1 MTRRIWMLVAAGAAA
16 ALLTWRLWPDGR
28 STGSTP
34 AAPESASPAAA
45 GADSA
50 ADSAQEDGPRRA
62 APSRMQPPAPVRMQA
77 RSQTPAGPRAGV
89 SVVFENETRNDEWA
103 QKREEEVRVRAGR
116 VLAAAAEG
124 GRAVAS
130 LGAVEC
136 RSRSCRLSVAS
147 DDPGAVARAVEHL
160 GEENGFYRFADQMA
174 VETAEPGEG
183 GPRRVNVYLRF
194 SR

>member
-1 MTRRIWMLVAAGAAA
+1 M
-16 ALLTWRLWPDGR
+16 
-28 STGSTP
+28 
-34 AAPESASPAAA
+34 
-45 GADSA
+45 
-50 ADSAQEDGPRRA
+50 
-62 APSRMQPPAPVRMQA
+62 PPAPVRMQA
-77 RSQTPAGPRAGV
+77 RSQAPDGPRAGAP
-89 SVVFENETRNDEWA
+89 VVFEGESRNDEWA
-103 QKREEEVRVRAGR
+103 TKREEEVRVRAGR

-124 GRAVAS
+124 GRAAAS

-147 DDPGAVARAVEHL
+147 DDPGAVARAIEHL